1 MMSEY
6 WIISAPGDKTCQQT
20 FDTMNNL
27 TSKQHNLCNNYKFH
41 IPDLKVGTLDQL
53 VGLSDDLGKLD
64 TYVEQITRKVAN
76 YLGEVLEDQ
85 RDKLHENLL
94 ANNSPGPPDDSMP
107 CRHHQRLK
115 HLSLRHHRKHQ
126 HTHHQ
131 NNPLSYHHNHHRQL
145 PTDLK
150 GKSSNLT
157 HSRATATTTSTTTH
171 TYHAIAVTTACPT
184 CPVSGGSLN
193 NLSTSN
199 DELEREFDYVIA
211 PACACDDCYAAGSS
225 VFPPPSTSAT
235 ASTLV
240 ADECYSQTAS
250 SMLNATRSAISTVAA
265 IATGSMGGASTSAA
279 AAAAAAS
286 TTAASTP
293 APAKNSSASTL
304 CSSSAYF
311 STSAPTTSSSVHS
324 MSRSNSKKLNNNT
337 CSINNNKLSFRSN
350 SHVSQLNLPMHPHPH
365 QQQSPATM
373 SPPPLQSP
381 TQKFCGSAATGD
393 DEDGAADKGGADAEL
408 KSSNSVSDLSET
420 FDWWF
425 NRPKRN
431 SKKCRY
437 LIASHSPSPSTA
449 RELSNANIN
458 NIIHR
463 TQCQTLTA
471 NHQSPNAKCHV
482 QMSISS
488 ARPFCHAPIARRCIV
503 PVFRGAMHEPGAHR
517 RARVFANTIRTCTQI
532 DKHSNPMTFLHQTS
546 PTPRSSYRSLFN
558 SLADQIY
565 SKRSTTSQLNINNGF
580 NLTPTHRSSP
590 VSSCCG
596 SSSQG
601 RSSPDT
607 DNGDPPEFPLSPAE
621 LPQYL
626 TRFQWDMAK
635 YPIKQSLRNIAD
647 IISKQIGQID
657 ADLKTK
663 SQAYNNLKG
672 NLQNLEKKKT
682 GSLLTRN
689 LADLVKKEHFIL
701 DSEYLT
707 TLLVI
712 VPKPMA
718 NDWMTNYEKITD
730 MIVPRSSQLIQE
742 DSDYCL
748 FNVTLFKKVAEEFK
762 MHARE
767 RKFIVRDFVYNEEE
781 LAAGKNEMT
790 KLMTDKKK
798 QFGPLVRWLKVNFS
812 EAFCALIHVKALR
825 VFVESVLRYGLP
837 VNFQAILIEPNKK
850 SVKRLR
856 DVLNQLYGHLD
867 GASAGGHASSA
878 DNVEIP
884 GLGFGQSEYFPYVF
898 YKVNID
904 MVEQAKI

>member
-27 TSKQHNLCNNYKFH
+27 TSKQHSLCSNYKFH

-64 TYVEQITRKVAN
+64 TYVEQITRKVAM

-85 RDKLHENLL
+85 RDKLHENLQ
-94 ANNSPGPPDDSMP
+94 ANNSPGPPDEIIP
-107 CRHHQRLK
+107 CRHHNRLK
-115 HLSLRHHRKHQ
+115 HLSLRHQRKHQ

-131 NNPLSYHHNHHRQL
+131 NNPLHYQTQHHHQL
-145 PTDLK
+145 PADLK
-150 GKSSNLT
+150 GKCYNST
-157 HSRATATTTSTTTH
+157 KPTATTLTTSCNTSYNTH
-171 TYHAIAVTTACPT
+171 AASASASASACAYASIYATPARAS
-184 CPVSGGSLN
+184 CNVCHLSGGSLT
-193 NLSTSN
+193 NLSSTH
-199 DELEREFDYVIA
+199 DESERDFDFVIP
-211 PACACDDCYAAGSS
+211 PAICGCDECYALSS
-225 VFPPPSTSAT
+225 SCSVLSPPSASAT
-235 ASTLV
+235 TSTLM

-250 SMLNATRSAISTVAA
+250 SMLNATRCAINTVTA
-265 IATGSMGGASTSAA
+265 IATGSSMGTAATAATANAAGAPATTPTTSA
-279 AAAAAAS
+279 
-286 TTAASTP
+286 TTAAVAGIKTDG
-293 APAKNSSASTL
+293 ASSSTL
-304 CSSSAYF
+304 CSSAYF
-311 STSAPTTSSSVHS
+311 STSAPTASTASSSHS

-337 CSINNNKLSFRSN
+337 CSINNNKLSFRSSS
-350 SHVSQLNLPMHPHPH
+350 SHISQLPQQQQP
-365 QQQSPATM
+365 QQQSPKQHLQQLQLQQQQQQQQ
-373 SPPPLQSP
+373 SPPLLSP
-381 TQKFCGSAATGD
+381 TDKSYCDT
-393 DEDGAADKGGADAEL
+393 DEDVEL
-408 KSSNSVSDLSET
+408 DDPKSPQSASSLSET

-425 NRPKRN
+425 NKPKRN
-431 SKKCRY
+431 SKKCSAK
-437 LIASHSPSPSTA
+437 LQPQ
-449 RELSNANIN
+449 
-458 NIIHR
+458 
-463 TQCQTLTA
+463 TQIQIQSQTQTQTKTLT
-471 NHQSPNAKCHV
+471 NPK
-482 QMSISS
+482 
-488 ARPFCHAPIARRCIV
+488 
-503 PVFRGAMHEPGAHR
+503 
-517 RARVFANTIRTCTQI
+517 
-532 DKHSNPMTFLHQTS
+532 PMTFWHQTS
-546 PTPRSSYRSLFN
+546 PTPRSSYRSFFN

-565 SKRSTTSQLNINNGF
+565 SKRSTPSQLNINNGF

-607 DNGDPPEFPLSPAE
+607 DLAEPPEFPLSPAD

-657 ADLKTK
+657 GDLKTK

-707 TLLVI
+707 TVLVI
-712 VPKPMA
+712 VPKASA
-718 NDWMTNYEKITD
+718 NDWLANYEKITD
-730 MIVPRSSQLIQE
+730 MIVPRSSQLIKE
-742 DSDYCL
+742 DPDYCL
-748 FNVTLFKKVAEEFK
+748 FNVTLFKKVTEEFK
-762 MHARE
+762 LHARE

-867 GASAGGHASSA
+867 GASAGGHVSSAA
-878 DNVEIP
+878 DNVDIP

-904 MVEQAKI
+904 MVEQTKL

>member
-27 TSKQHNLCNNYKFH
+27 TSKQHNLCSNYKFH

-64 TYVEQITRKVAN
+64 TYVEQITRKVAM

-94 ANNSPGPPDDSMP
+94 ANNSPGPPDESMP

-115 HLSLRHHRKHQ
+115 HLSLRHQRKHQ

-131 NNPLSYHHNHHRQL
+131 NNNLLHQHHHHHHNHNHHFHHHQL

-150 GKSSNLT
+150 GKFKANT
-157 HSRATATTTSTTTH
+157 TTTATTAAATATATNTNTTTH
-171 TYHAIAVTTACPT
+171 AAAAFAYASASTSSSARASAATVPSALAAAGSCPGCQLT
-184 CPVSGGSLN
+184 GGSLN
-193 NLSTSN
+193 NLSSTATTTHHDADVSERDFDFVIPPGCGC
-199 DELEREFDYVIA
+199 DE
-211 PACACDDCYAAGSS
+211 CYAQLSS
-225 VFPPPSTSAT
+225 SCSAFAPPSASAT

-250 SMLNATRSAISTVAA
+250 SMLNATRCAISTVTA
-265 IATGSMGGASTSAA
+265 IATGGSMSSSSNVAAANAAVSADVDGSANAANASAA
-279 AAAAAAS
+279 AAAA
-286 TTAASTP
+286 TA
-293 APAKNSSASTL
+293 APAKTSSASTI
-304 CSSSAYF
+304 CSSAYF
-311 STSAPTTSSSVHS
+311 STSAPTASSSVHS

-337 CSINNNKLSFRSN
+337 CSINNNNKLSFRSSS
-350 SHVSQLNLPMHPHPH
+350 SHVSQSHTQLQL
-365 QQQSPATM
+365 QQAPPQSPGIAAAGFGLGLGAAAGTGGAT
-373 SPPPLQSP
+373 SPPLQSP
-381 TQKFCGSAATGD
+381 SCDTD
-393 DEDGAADKGGADAEL
+393 DLDEDEL
-408 KSSNSVSDLSET
+408 LDDPKSPHSASSLSET

-425 NRPKRN
+425 NKPKRN
-431 SKKCRY
+431 SKKCSA
-437 LIASHSPSPSTA
+437 LDAPTPTPTPTPQQT
-449 RELSNANIN
+449 
-458 NIIHR
+458 
-463 TQCQTLTA
+463 TQT
-471 NHQSPNAKCHV
+471 
-482 QMSISS
+482 
-488 ARPFCHAPIARRCIV
+488 RC
-503 PVFRGAMHEPGAHR
+503 
-517 RARVFANTIRTCTQI
+517 
-532 DKHSNPMTFLHQTS
+532 KPMTFWHQTS
-546 PTPRSSYRSLFN
+546 PTPRSSYRSFFN

-565 SKRSTTSQLNINNGF
+565 SKRSTTPSQLNINNGF

-607 DNGDPPEFPLSPAE
+607 DNPEPPEFPLSPAE
-621 LPQYL
+621 LPHYL

-657 ADLKTK
+657 GDLKTK

-712 VPKPMA
+712 VPKALA
-718 NDWMTNYEKITD
+718 NDWLANYEKITD
-730 MIVPRSSQLIQE
+730 MIVPRSTQLIKE
-742 DSDYCL
+742 DPDYCL
-748 FNVTLFKKVAEEFK
+748 FNVTLFKKVTEEFK
-762 MHARE
+762 LHARE

-867 GASAGGHASSA
+867 GASAGGHVSSA
-878 DNVEIP
+878 DNVDIP
-884 GLGFGQSEYFPYVF
+884 GLGFGQSEYYPYVF

-904 MVEQAKI
+904 MVEQTKL